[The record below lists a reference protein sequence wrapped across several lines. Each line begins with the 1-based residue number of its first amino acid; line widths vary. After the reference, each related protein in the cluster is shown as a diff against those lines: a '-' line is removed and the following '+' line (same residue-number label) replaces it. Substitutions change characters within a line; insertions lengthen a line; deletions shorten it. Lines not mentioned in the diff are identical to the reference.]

1 MNIGKKLW
9 QIVAMH
15 AALPVIRKYARKYGT
30 LTCFYDREVEL
41 AYKSD
46 KTNVKEVIRN
56 WIDTGQIADMLALY
70 ELESD
75 SHGYSPLLK
84 FLNDATHFGLLSP
97 LKFTDD
103 EFRSIS
109 GGTKQNKRRA
119 SVFLEED
126 GTLRDIDAFKLDVE
140 HTLDCQTWKLDD
152 EEVIRKSSKPVFLYP
167 VFFYD
172 EKHDNWWVASSSA
185 VFKNT
190 SKYMGDTFRIP
201 VMRALNNDDCY
212 FLALDSMVPGEFRK
226 RFRFVN
232 ALNDAL
238 IADSDKTMISEGLAY
253 IIDNHLE
260 KQLMLAFYG
269 EDDVP
274 EQTGRFED
282 SVFIMDKMID
292 DAVVRKLVT
301 KLIDDGIPEE
311 FIHVSL
317 GSSNMCETLKVDC
330 TEGTMFDVIKSA
342 MDELGIR
349 EI

>member
-1 MNIGKKLW
+1 MNIGRKLW
-9 QIVAMH
+9 QIAAMH
-15 AALPVIRKYARKYGT
+15 AALPVIRKYARKYGA
-30 LTCFYDREVEL
+30 LTRFYDREIEIADRTANTCSEEIV
-41 AYKSD
+41 
-46 KTNVKEVIRN
+46 RN
-56 WIDTGQIADMLALY
+56 SIDRKQITDMLALY

-75 SHGYSPLLK
+75 SCGYSPFIK
-84 FLNDATHFGLLSP
+84 FLKDATQFGLLSP

-109 GGTKQNKRRA
+109 DGTKQNKRRA

-126 GTLRDIDAFKLDVE
+126 GTLRDIDAFELDVE
-140 HTLDCQTWKLDD
+140 HTLDCQIGKLDD
-152 EEVIRKSSKPVFLYP
+152 EEVIWKSSSH

-172 EKHDNWWVASSSA
+172 EKYDNWWVASSSA

-201 VMRALNNDDCY
+201 VMRVLNNEDYY
-212 FLALDSMVPGEFRK
+212 FLALESMVPDEFKK

-238 IADSDKTMISEGLAY
+238 ITDSEKTMISEDLAY
-253 IIDNHLE
+253 IINKHLE
-260 KQLMLAFYG
+260 KQLMLAFHGCEY
-269 EDDVP
+269 EDDEP

-282 SVFIMDKMID
+282 NTFIMDDMVD

-317 GSSNMCETLKVDC
+317 GSSNMCESLKVDC
-330 TEGTMFDVIKSA
+330 TEGTMFDVVKSA
-342 MDELGIR
+342 MEELGIR

>member
-1 MNIGKKLW
+1 MNIGRKLW
-9 QIVAMH
+9 QIAAMY
-15 AALPVIRKYARKYGT
+15 AALPVIRRYARKYGT
-30 LTCFYDREVEL
+30 LTRFYDREVEL
-41 AYKSD
+41 ANKSD
-46 KTNVKEVIRN
+46 KKCVEEVIRN
-56 WIDTGQIADMLALY
+56 WIDTRQIADMLAIY

-75 SHGYSPLLK
+75 SYGYSPLLK

-97 LKFTDD
+97 LKFTED
-103 EFRSIS
+103 EFMSIS
-109 GGTKQNKRRA
+109 DGTMQNNRRA

-126 GTLRDIDAFKLDVE
+126 GTLRDIDAFELDVE
-140 HTLDCQTWKLDD
+140 YTFDCQTGKLDD
-152 EEVIRKSSKPVFLYP
+152 EEVIRKSSSP

-201 VMRALNNDDCY
+201 VMHALNNEDYY
-212 FLALDSMVPGEFRK
+212 FLALESMVPDEFKK

-238 IADSDKTMISEGLAY
+238 ITGSEKTMISEDFAY
-253 IIDNHLE
+253 IVNKHLE
-260 KQLMLAFYG
+260 KQLMLAFHGCEY
-269 EDDVP
+269 EDDEP

-282 SVFIMDKMID
+282 NVFIMDDMVD

-317 GSSNMCETLKVDC
+317 GNSNMCETLKVDC
-330 TEGTMFDVIKSA
+330 TEGTMFDIIKSA
-342 MDELGIR
+342 LDELGIR